1 MRVCQEVH
9 CPLCRRVLLLV
20 VYHLVPNYP
29 CWFEVYGLELGK
41 HVVVVDVVGAFEPL
55 LNSWVVQWRLFVYG
69 LLVFELLAVVQ
80 RRGVR
85 HIVNVVV

>member
-1 MRVCQEVH
+1 M
-9 CPLCRRVLLLV
+9 
-20 VYHLVPNYP
+20 
-29 CWFEVYGLELGK
+29 GK